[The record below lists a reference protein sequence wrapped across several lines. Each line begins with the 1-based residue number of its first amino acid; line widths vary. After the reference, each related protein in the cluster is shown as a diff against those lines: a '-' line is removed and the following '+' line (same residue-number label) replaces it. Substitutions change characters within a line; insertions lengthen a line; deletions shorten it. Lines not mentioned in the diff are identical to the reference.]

1 MIKSENEVVTMV
13 GDKDEVTT
21 DLVKIIRALIKNK
34 QFEDY
39 EIITAVATGF
49 FAEDKEKYFLK
60 ITTLLNGFD
69 FESLRSKI
77 EEGEKD
83 G

>member
-1 MIKSENEVVTMV
+1 MIKSENDVVTTI
-13 GDKDEVTT
+13 GNNEEISNDII
-21 DLVKIIRALIKNK
+21 KIVRALIKSK

-49 FAEDKEKYFLK
+49 FAEDKEKQFLK
-60 ITTLLNGFD
+60 IATLLNGFD
-69 FESLRSKI
+69 FESLRSKL
-77 EEGEKD
+77 EEGEAN